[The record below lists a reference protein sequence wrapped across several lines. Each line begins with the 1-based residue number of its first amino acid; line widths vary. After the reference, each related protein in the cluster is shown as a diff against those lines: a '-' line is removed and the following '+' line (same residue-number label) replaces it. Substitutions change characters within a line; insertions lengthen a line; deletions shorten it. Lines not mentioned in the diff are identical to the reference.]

1 MATNVVLKKDGRM
14 NSVAKHMTL
23 GVETEQA
30 IYQQQQ
36 GTRNSVKAFEMISDL
51 AHAQKISF
59 AEHPDQPV
67 NASSHCFSNQLGK
80 FYYWLPH
87 EVIEV
92 WSTFLWR
99 CVLDVSLFCLEYL
112 LVGEALSV
120 F

>member
-1 MATNVVLKKDGRM
+1 M
-14 NSVAKHMTL
+14 
-23 GVETEQA
+23 
-30 IYQQQQ
+30 
-36 GTRNSVKAFEMISDL
+36 KAFEMISDL

-67 NASSHCFSNQLGK
+67 INASSHCFSNQLGK

-99 CVLDVSLFCLEYL
+99 CVLDAPFFGVLDVSLFCLECL
-112 LVGEALSV
+112 LVGGGLECVLDSPFFVEVCLGCHLVAEMGC
-120 F
+120 FPI